1 MKKGNSKFSVKY
13 LIGIDEVGRGPL
25 AGPVCVGLVAIEKAK
40 ARKIFAKFS
49 VLKDSKKM
57 TAKNRGEIFDEV
69 LFLQKL
75 SSRETNHDTEIFFEI
90 KKCSAKEIDKI
101 GISKCIKKC
110 IADGL
115 RSLEKKGIA
124 GGNSEVRLDGALR
137 APSTYLN
144 QKTIIRGDDSEKII
158 SLASVI
164 AKVYR
169 DNLMTKLHKKLPQYN
184 FAQNKGYGTK
194 AHIQAIKKHGQ
205 SSEHRKSFCTRI

>member
-1 MKKGNSKFSVKY
+1 MKKENSVKY

-25 AGPVCVGLVAIEKAK
+25 AGPVCVGVVAIEKAK

-49 VLKDSKKM
+49 VLRDSKKM
-57 TAKNRGEIFDEV
+57 TAKNREEIFNEV
-69 LFLQKL
+69 L
-75 SSRETNHDTEIFFEI
+75 ETAEIFFEI

-110 IADGL
+110 ISDGL
-115 RSLEKKGIA
+115 KSLEKKGID

-137 APSTYLN
+137 APSTYPN

-158 SLASVI
+158 SLASI
-164 AKVYR
+164 LAKVYR
-169 DNLMTKLHKKLPQYN
+169 DNLMTKLHKKFPKYN
-184 FAQNKGYGTK
+184 FTQNKGYGTK
-194 AHIQAIKKHGQ
+194 AHVQAIKKHGQ